1 MKMPKKYVVEMFMDR
16 IAASKVYMKGTYTDR
31 SPWEYYE
38 RSANHLMLHE
48 ESRALLEKMLKML
61 AKNGEEKTF
70 AYIRKVILKKKL

>member
-1 MKMPKKYVVEMFMDR
+1 
-16 IAASKVYMKGTYTDR
+16 
-31 SPWEYYE
+31 
-38 RSANHLMLHE
+38 MLHE